1 MQVKISIESKSTD
14 GEVLKEGVEVILKHM
29 YYKHHDPDLLITCK
43 RDNRKL
49 YHMLNK
55 FTCKYNIPFKIEDGG
70 SCKADKNYSAIILR
84 GNVRLKD
91 DDGGTSRQLKFLS

>member
-1 MQVKISIESKSTD
+1 MQVKIRIESKSTD
-14 GEVLKEGVEVILKHM
+14 EEVLKEGVEVILKHV
-29 YYKHHDPDLLITCK
+29 YYTHHDPDLLITCK

-55 FTCKYNIPFKIEDGG
+55 FTCKYNIPFKIEDNG
-70 SCKADKNYSAIILR
+70 SSRADKNYSAIILR
-84 GNVRLKD
+84 ENVRLKD